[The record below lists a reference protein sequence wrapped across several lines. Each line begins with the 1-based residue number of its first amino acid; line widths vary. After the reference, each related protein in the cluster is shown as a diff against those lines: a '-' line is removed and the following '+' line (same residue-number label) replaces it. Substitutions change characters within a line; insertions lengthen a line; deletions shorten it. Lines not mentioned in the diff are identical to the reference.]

1 MLVRRLEAQTVRMDE
16 FVVLPRDPV
25 TRGMWHGVDE
35 EGSPRLIT
43 QAMLQDVMAG
53 WPVTTETPGNVRNL
67 LRKSRIAALCGLVGR
82 ELLADGVLSSLHAVE
97 AAIRQQIIASGES
110 VLNAQGRPLSWNDLF
125 QRAVSLG
132 LLERE
137 PDRDNRDLIDYGREL
152 RNRLSHPS
160 DVMYLPY
167 GAALQLIETSHRMV
181 ARLFPPACDDEQQGD
196 RRVMKSVEP

>member
-1 MLVRRLEAQTVRMDE
+1 VNE

-25 TRGMWHGVDE
+25 TCGMWHGVDE

-43 QAMLQDVMAG
+43 QGMLRDVMAG
-53 WPVTTETPGNVRNL
+53 WPVTPETPDNIRNL

-82 ELLADGVLSSLHAVE
+82 ELLTDSVLSSLHAVE
-97 AAIRQQIIASGES
+97 AAIRQRIQTNGAS
-110 VLNAQGRPLSWNDLF
+110 VVNAHGRPLSWDALF

-137 PDRDNRDLIDYGREL
+137 PDEANRDLIDYGREL

-167 GAALQLIETSHRMV
+167 GTALRLIETSHRIV
-181 ARLFPPACDDEQQGD
+181 VRLFPTPLDVEQQE
-196 RRVMKSVEP
+196 SS